1 MKKTIKRIN
10 FFFASII
17 MLSIGVF
24 AAEKVADTD
33 PNLQDGLFINTVQAD
48 TVTGYV
54 GDGDGGGGDGI

>member
-10 FFFASII
+10 FFFVSVI

-24 AAEKVADTD
+24 AAEKAATTD
-33 PNLQDGLFINTVQAD
+33 PNLQDGLFINTAQAD
-48 TVTGYV
+48 SATGWT